1 MAGHAGWARAAWEL
15 RIPGFREARERLAA
29 AAVRAVG
36 EGPALDL
43 AVLGLRLGG
52 AGRVLLEGAAG
63 APAGAASAALIWA
76 PTLPAA
82 LRAADEARREGIPHV
97 VVDPDADGGSLVAV
111 PSGAP
116 CYACGRAHA
125 SARRPPLPTGAPLAW
140 LAAEELLLLLAFPG
154 EIGGRRI
161 ELRRGALTAVA
172 TSKLAGCAC
181 AAGAG

>member
-1 MAGHAGWARAAWEL
+1 MEGGAGRVRAAREL

-52 AGRVLLEGAAG
+52 AGQVFVEGTSL
-63 APAGAASAALIWA
+63 APVGAASAALVWA

-82 LRAADEARREGIPHV
+82 LRAAEEARRDGIPHV

-111 PSGAP
+111 PPGAP

-125 SARRPPLPTGAPLAW
+125 SARRPPLPAGAPLAW
-140 LAAEELLLLLAFPG
+140 LAAEELLLLVAFPG
-154 EIGGRRI
+154 EIGGRRL
-161 ELRRGALTAVA
+161 ELRRGTLTAVA
-172 TSKLAGCAC
+172 TSRLAGCAC
-181 AAGAG
+181 AVGAG